1 MGLLAWLDQ
10 RKRIK
15 DLEDGLQT
23 LQKEHLK
30 LQIEWAE
37 VYDKVRHAM
46 NRMAKRVE
54 RGTAD
59 ETVVES
65 NQEVPQG
72 NGGANGTHAGRLSDH
87 QKQVQQQI
95 LKRRAG
101 L

>member
-1 MGLLAWLDQ
+1 
-10 RKRIK
+10 
-15 DLEDGLQT
+15 LQT

-54 RGTAD
+54 RGTDDTA
-59 ETVVES
+59 VVES
-65 NQEVPQG
+65 PQEVPQG
-72 NGGANGTHAGRLSDH
+72 NGGATALGGRLSDH

>member
-54 RGTAD
+54 RGTDDTA
-59 ETVVES
+59 VVES
-65 NQEVPQG
+65 TQEVPQG
-72 NGGANGTHAGRLSDH
+72 NGGATALGGRLSDH
-87 QKQVQQQI
+87 QKQIQQQI

-101 L
+101 G

>member
-10 RKRIK
+10 RKRVK
-15 DLEDGLQT
+15 VLEDAVET
-23 LQKEHLK
+23 LQKDHLK

-54 RGTAD
+54 RGTDDTA
-59 ETVVES
+59 VVES
-65 NQEVPQG
+65 AQEVPQG
-72 NGGANGTHAGRLSDH
+72 NGGAAPITGRLSEH
-87 QKQVQQQI
+87 QKLIQQQI

-101 L
+101 G

>member
-15 DLEDGLQT
+15 DLEDAVET

-54 RGTAD
+54 RGTDDTA
-59 ETVVES
+59 VIES
-65 NQEVPQG
+65 TKEVPTV
-72 NGGANGTHAGRLSDH
+72 GGANGTHAGRLSEH
-87 QKQVQQQI
+87 QKQIQQQI

-101 L
+101 G

>member
-10 RKRIK
+10 RKRVK
-15 DLEDGLQT
+15 VLEDALET
-23 LQKEHLK
+23 LQKDFLK

-65 NQEVPQG
+65 TQEVPQG
-72 NGGANGTHAGRLSDH
+72 NGGAPATTGRLSDH

>member
-15 DLEDGLQT
+15 ELEDGLET
-23 LQKEHLK
+23 VRKEALK

-54 RGTAD
+54 RGTDDTA
-59 ETVVES
+59 VVES
-65 NQEVPQG
+65 TQEVPQPN
-72 NGGANGTHAGRLSDH
+72 NGGATALGGRLSDH

>member
-1 MGLLAWLDQ
+1 MGLLGWLDQ

-15 DLEDGLQT
+15 ELEDGLET
-23 LQKEHLK
+23 VRKEALK

-54 RGTAD
+54 RGTDDTA
-59 ETVVES
+59 VVES
-65 NQEVPQG
+65 NPEVPQA
-72 NGGANGTHAGRLSDH
+72 GGANGTHAGRLSDH
-87 QKQVQQQI
+87 QKQIQQQI

-101 L
+101 G

>member
-10 RKRIK
+10 RKRVK
-15 DLEDGLQT
+15 VLEDALET
-23 LQKEHLK
+23 LQKDFLK

-65 NQEVPQG
+65 TQEVPQG
-72 NGGANGTHAGRLSDH
+72 NGGAPAITGRLSDH

>member
-10 RKRIK
+10 RKRVK
-15 DLEDGLQT
+15 VLEDALET
-23 LQKEHLK
+23 LQKDFLK

-65 NQEVPQG
+65 TQEVPQS
-72 NGGANGTHAGRLSDH
+72 NGGATALGGRLSDH

>member
-54 RGTAD
+54 RGTDDTA
-59 ETVVES
+59 VVES
-65 NQEVPQG
+65 TQEVPQAN
-72 NGGANGTHAGRLSDH
+72 NGGAAVTGRLSEH
-87 QKQVQQQI
+87 QKLVQQQI

-101 L
+101 M